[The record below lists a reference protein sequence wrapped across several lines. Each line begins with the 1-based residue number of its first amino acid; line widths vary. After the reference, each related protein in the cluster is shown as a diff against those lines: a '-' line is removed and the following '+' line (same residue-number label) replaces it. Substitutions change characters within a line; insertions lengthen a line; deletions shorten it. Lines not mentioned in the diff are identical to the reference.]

1 MEIWIALGGVN
12 AATLVLYAYDK
23 AASRR
28 SWRRVSERTLH
39 LFALA
44 GGSPAAFVGQ
54 RLFRHKTAKPRFQLV
69 FWTIVVL
76 QAAAAAAWYG
86 LGR

>member
-1 MEIWIALGGVN
+1 MEILLALGAVN

-28 SWRRVSERTLH
+28 AWRRVPERTLH
-39 LFALA
+39 LLALG
-44 GGSPAAFVGQ
+44 GGSPAAFLGQ
-54 RLFRHKTAKPRFQLV
+54 QLFRHKTSKPRFQAV

-76 QAAAAAAWYG
+76 QAAAVAAWSR
-86 LGR
+86 LG

>member
-1 MEIWIALGGVN
+1 MVPWIAFGALN

-28 SWRRVSERTLH
+28 SWRRVPERTLH
-39 LFALA
+39 LLALA

-54 RLFRHKTAKPRFQLV
+54 QLFRHKTAKPRFQAV
-69 FWTIVVL
+69 FWIIVITQL
-76 QAAAAAAWYG
+76 AALGLWYS
-86 LGR
+86 RR